1 MLSSKVLITSLV
13 TACPDAKDM
22 ANLRDA
28 SSEFWIAETCVVQNQ
43 MVDQKKRG
51 NMKSIAHVQVRNKYL
66 SRNEFAHKHSALAKH
81 RDDAAHEV
89 LVQIISQ
96 YLPA

>member
-43 MVDQKKRG
+43 MVDQKKKG
-51 NMKSIAHVQVRNKYL
+51 EI
-66 SRNEFAHKHSALAKH
+66 
-81 RDDAAHEV
+81 
-89 LVQIISQ
+89 
-96 YLPA
+96 